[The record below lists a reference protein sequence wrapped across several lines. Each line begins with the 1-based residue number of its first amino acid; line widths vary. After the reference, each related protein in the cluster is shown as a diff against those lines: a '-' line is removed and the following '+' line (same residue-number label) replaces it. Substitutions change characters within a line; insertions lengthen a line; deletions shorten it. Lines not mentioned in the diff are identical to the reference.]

1 MQLCLLCGH
10 LALLSLVSTSVK
22 SDCIYIYWQV
32 PIHTVAV
39 ENDQLLRGWLSC
51 PELTKKVTA
60 FYESKTF
67 QEREAESASLRKT
80 LANVLGIEKI
90 ELKDFYNV

>member
-1 MQLCLLCGH
+1 MWPFGF
-10 LALLSLVSTSVK
+10 ALFGVHISEVWLYLPGTF
-22 SDCIYIYWQV
+22 YWQV

-67 QEREAESASLRKT
+67 QEKEAESASLRKT

>member
-1 MQLCLLCGH
+1 MW
-10 LALLSLVSTSVK
+10 ALGFALFGVHISVQSLT
-22 SDCIYIYWQV
+22 IFTFYWQV

-67 QEREAESASLRKT
+67 QEREAESASLRQT